1 MKERAL
7 KTVFLIGAVFLVI
20 IASLIV
26 FYKWGIPSIVN
37 NSSALIEEQMS
48 RILDSDV
55 KIRGMKLE
63 TGMDIAFTVDKFT
76 IDKDGKNYLTLS
88 DIDTLF
94 SIKEILKKRIV
105 VKKILAKDIFV
116 DAYNLSLIMPKQE
129 KKKEKKESPIFLDF
143 YNTLL
148 GVKNVTLIY
157 HAPEFSIDL
166 NTKHAIFD
174 RTNERK
180 YLHLD
185 FILDI
190 KKDGYNINIS
200 ANDQNRIFMENH
212 IAYIKDFPI
221 EIKKSKIVINALMTN
236 KGKYNLNISAKNFSA
251 SDVADIV
258 NSNLIVAN
266 GSQLL
271 ESVKDI
277 NGKVDFNIQYEDNK
291 LNGDIRINEVNFKVK
306 PILDMPVKITKGEVK
321 IGEKDIDFVD
331 FKGYYN
337 NKKTNTFSLKGYT
350 KDYQKTCD
358 TKLDSD
364 IFITNDLFKNYL
376 SKMLGAPVQ
385 LVGDSMSK
393 LIVKT
398 KNGSSIDVLWFFLL
412 RENHGFKFG
421 EQSMVLE
428 DYKTF
433 FKVDLSV
440 IKNILKINTID
451 YHITKEMKR
460 GMTPLVQING
470 NLDMADNM
478 KILDLNMNMPRSLP
492 SEFLNFI
499 ACQKIFKKGTVSGN
513 MHIDNHGAFP
523 TMSGE
528 FNLDKVFIP
537 AQRLYIRKAK
547 LKAEG
552 NKIALI
558 SEGRFRREQYKFD
571 GYVVNELRFPIIV
584 KDVNLTVENIDVEK
598 LLTQGAG
605 VNQGVNEVNKK
616 SSAAQALVS
625 TGAENEEESD
635 VMPPFQ
641 KGLIVIEK
649 CGLNLLKGVYK
660 EINFGNV
667 HADMTLDK
675 DGILKLKSNR
685 FDIADG
691 ISTLRVNADL
701 VNQKYSLR
709 LGVKEVDSNIMA
721 TAILGL
727 PRQISGKA
735 KGLIDIHADK
745 SLKLNGDIKFEIKDG
760 TIEQVGYVE
769 YILKVASL
777 FRNPLAMF
785 SPSTVI
791 DLVNIPDGRFDEI
804 KGEMK
809 LEDNVIKRMKIT
821 SRASELTSL
830 IYGRYD
836 LTTNDASL
844 RIYTKFSGKGKG
856 FAGALRNISLNTLAT
871 KLSISARNERNY
883 YANELEQLP
892 KLEIGEEGA
901 QVFLT
906 KIDGD
911 VLNYNFLSSL
921 KRIK

>member
-7 KTVFLIGAVFLVI
+7 KIIFWIGTVFSVI
-20 IASLIV
+20 IVSLLV

-37 NSSALIEEQMS
+37 NSSGMIEKQAAQM
-48 RILDSDV
+48 LNSDV
-55 KIRGMKLE
+55 KIKGMKLK
-63 TGMDIAFTVDKFT
+63 TGLDIAFTVEKFT

-94 SIKEILKKRIV
+94 SVREILKKRIV
-105 VKKILAKDIFV
+105 VKKMLAKDIYV
-116 DAYNLSLIMPKQE
+116 DAYGLSQIMPKQE
-129 KKKEKKESPIFLDF
+129 KEKEKKESPVFLDF

-148 GVKNVTLIY
+148 GVKNVALVY
-157 HAPEFSIDL
+157 HAPDFSVDL
-166 NTKHAIFD
+166 KTKHAIFD
-174 RTNERK
+174 RTRERK
-180 YLHLD
+180 YLHVD
-185 FILDI
+185 FDLEI
-190 KKDGYNINIS
+190 KKAGHNIKIS
-200 ANDQNRIFMENH
+200 ANDKNRIFMENH
-212 IAYIKDFPI
+212 VAYIKDFPI
-221 EIKKSKIVINALMTN
+221 EIEKSKIVINAFMTN
-236 KGKYNLNISAKNFSA
+236 KGKYELKVLAQDFSAK
-251 SDVADIV
+251 DIADIV
-258 NSNLIVAN
+258 NSNLVVAN
-266 GSQLL
+266 GSQML
-271 ESVKDI
+271 EPVKDI
-277 NGKVDFNIQYEDNK
+277 NGKVDFNVIYADKK
-291 LNGDIRINEVNFKVK
+291 LGGDIKVNEVNLKLK
-306 PILDMPVKITKGEVK
+306 PLLDMPVKVTKGEVK
-321 IGEKDIDFVD
+321 IGEKDIDFVG
-331 FKGYYN
+331 FEGYYN
-337 NKKTNTFSLKGYT
+337 NKKTNTLSMKGYT

-358 TKLDSD
+358 TKLFSD
-364 IFITNDLFKNYL
+364 IFITNDLFVNYL
-376 SKMLGAPVQ
+376 SKMLNSPVQ
-385 LVGDSMSK
+385 IVGDSMSK
-393 LIVKT
+393 LLIKS
-398 KNGSSIDVLWFFLL
+398 KNGSVDVVWYFLL

-421 EQSMVLE
+421 DQSMVLS

-451 YHITKEMKR
+451 YHITKELKR

-478 KILDLNMNMPRSLP
+478 KILDLNINMPRALP

-499 ACQKIFKKGTVSGN
+499 TCQKIFKRGNVSGK
-513 MHIDNHGAFP
+513 MSIDNHGAFP

-537 AQRLYIRKAK
+537 AQRIYVRKAK

-552 NKIALI
+552 NKIALV

-571 GYVVNELRFPIIV
+571 GYILNELRLPIIV
-584 KDVNLTVENIDVEK
+584 KDVNLTVDNIDVEK
-598 LLTQGAG
+598 LLLQEQGNGNAE
-605 VNQGVNEVNKK
+605 N
-616 SSAAQALVS
+616 AAQALVS

-649 CGLNLLKGVYK
+649 CGLNLLNGVYK
-660 EINFGNV
+660 EIIFGNV

-675 DGILKLKSNR
+675 EGILNLKSNR

-709 LGVKEVDSNIMA
+709 IGVRDVDSNIMA

-735 KGLIDIHADK
+735 KGLIDISADK

-777 FRNPLAMF
+777 FRNPLAMI

-791 DLVNIPDGRFDEI
+791 DLVNIPEGRFDEI

-809 LEDNVIKRMKIT
+809 LEDNIIKRMKIT
-821 SRASELTSL
+821 SRASELASL

-871 KLSISARNERNY
+871 KLSISARNDRNY
-883 YANELEQLP
+883 YANELEQIP
-892 KLEIGEEGA
+892 KLENGEENS

-906 KIDGD
+906 KVDGD

>member
-7 KTVFLIGAVFLVI
+7 KILFLITSIFVI
-20 IASLIV
+20 AITMLLIA
-26 FYKWGIPSIVN
+26 YKWGIPAIVN
-37 NSSALIEEQMS
+37 NSSSLIEKQAS
-48 RILDSDV
+48 NALNSDV
-55 KIRGMKLE
+55 KIKGMKLK
-63 TGMDIAFTVDKFT
+63 TGLEIAFTVEKFT

-94 SIKEILKKRIV
+94 SIRELYKKRIV
-105 VKKILAKDIFV
+105 VKKILTKDIFV
-116 DAYNLSLIMPKQE
+116 DAYNLSLILPKQE
-129 KKKEKKESPIFLDF
+129 KKKEKKESPIFFDF

-157 HAPEFSIDL
+157 HSPDFDVDL
-166 NTKHAIFD
+166 KIKHAIFD
-174 RTNERK
+174 RRNERK

-185 FILDI
+185 FDLGI
-190 KKDGYNINIS
+190 KKDGHKIDIS
-200 ANDQNRIFMENH
+200 ANDQNRIYMENH
-212 IAYIKDFPI
+212 VAYIKDFPI
-221 EIKKSKIVINALMTN
+221 EIEKSKIIINAYMTN
-236 KGKYNLNISAKNFSA
+236 KGKGELNISAKNFSA
-251 SDVADIV
+251 KDIADIV

-266 GSQLL
+266 GSQML
-271 ESVKDI
+271 EPIKDI
-277 NGKVDFNIQYEDNK
+277 NGSVDFSVKYADKK
-291 LNGDIRINEVNFKVK
+291 LSGDIKINEVNLKVK
-306 PILDMPVKITKGEVK
+306 PILDLPVKITKGEVK
-321 IGEKDIDFVD
+321 IGEKDIDFVG
-331 FKGYYN
+331 FEGYYN
-337 NKKTNTFSLKGYT
+337 NKKTNTLSMKGYT
-350 KDYQKTCD
+350 KDYQKTCE

-376 SKMLGAPVQ
+376 SKMLGSPVQ
-385 LVGDSMSK
+385 IVGDSMSK
-393 LIVKT
+393 LIIKS
-398 KNGSSIDVLWFFLL
+398 KNGASVDVLWFFLL
-412 RENHGFKFG
+412 KENHGFKFG
-421 EQSMVLE
+421 EQSMVLS
-428 DYKTF
+428 DFKTF

-440 IKNILKINTID
+440 VKNILKINTIN
-451 YHITKEMKR
+451 YHITKELKR
-460 GMTPLVQING
+460 GMTPLVQIDG

-478 KILDLNMNMPRSLP
+478 KILDLNINMPKELP

-499 ACQKIFKKGTVSGN
+499 SCQNIFKKGNVSGKMSIN
-513 MHIDNHGAFP
+513 NHGKFP
-523 TMSGE
+523 TMTGE
-528 FNLDKVFIP
+528 FALNKVFVP

-552 NKIALI
+552 NKIGLV

-571 GYVVNELRFPIIV
+571 GYVVNELRLPIIV
-584 KDVNLTVENIDVEK
+584 KDVNLTVDNIDVAKILE
-598 LLTQGAG
+598 QG
-605 VNQGVNEVNKK
+605 QGENNTEN
-616 SSAAQALVS
+616 AAQAFVS
-625 TGAENEEESD
+625 TGVEGEEESEI
-635 VMPPFQ
+635 MPPFQ
-641 KGLIVIEK
+641 KGLIIIEK
-649 CGLNLLKGVYK
+649 CSLNLLKGVYK
-660 EINFGNV
+660 EINFANI

-675 DGILKLKSNR
+675 DGVLNLKSNR

-701 VNQKYSLR
+701 VNRIYHLR
-709 LGVKEVDSNIMA
+709 LGVKDVDSNLMA

-735 KGLIDIHADK
+735 KGLIDISADK

-777 FRNPLAMF
+777 FRNPLAMV
-785 SPSTVI
+785 SPSTVM
-791 DLVNIPDGRFDEI
+791 DLVNIPEGRFDII

-821 SRASELTSL
+821 SSAAELASL

-836 LTTNDASL
+836 LTTNDATL

-856 FAGALRNISLNTLAT
+856 FAGVLRNISLNSIAT

-883 YANELEQLP
+883 YANELSQIP
-892 KLEIGEEGA
+892 TLEAGEDGA

-906 KIDGD
+906 KVDGD